1 MLRKVLICT
10 FLLQLLFILMTTSCS
25 LFDEQEIQ
33 KAQNNSSEEL
43 HVAAATGLRFAM
55 EEIGAAYEEETG
67 VKVFFQFGSSGNLA
81 QQIAGGA
88 PIDIF
93 CSANASFVDNLV
105 SQGDVLEDSLHTFA
119 MGRVVIAVN
128 EEFPLEVNMLEDLL
142 ADQLDVIVIANP
154 NHAPYGFAAKE
165 ALQNKGLWDQLE
177 DKLVYAETVSQAM
190 QYVQTGNAP
199 VGIIALSFAG
209 APGIEYSLIDEEF
222 HTPLE
227 QMLGIVSHSRKKE
240 LAARFAAYLSGEEGR
255 ATLEQHG
262 FYLPQ

>member
-1 MLRKVLICT
+1 MLRRIFISI
-10 FLLQLLFILMTTSCS
+10 FLLQLLVILMNTSCS
-25 LFDEQEIQ
+25 LLYEQEIQ
-33 KAQNNSSEEL
+33 KAQNKSSEEL

-67 VKVFFQFGSSGNLA
+67 IKVVFQFASSGNLA

-88 PIDIF
+88 PIDLF
-93 CSANASFVDNLV
+93 CSANASFINNLV
-105 SQGDVLEDSLHTFA
+105 SQGDIIEDSLNTFA

-128 EEFPLEVNMLEDLL
+128 EEFPLEINMIEDLL
-142 ADQLDVIVIANP
+142 SDQIDFIVIANP

-165 ALQNKGLWDQLE
+165 ALKNEGLWYQLE

-190 QYVQTGNAP
+190 QYVQTGNVP

-209 APGIEYSLIDEEF
+209 VPGIEYSLIDEEL

-227 QMLGIVSHSRKKE
+227 QVLGIVSHSRKKE
-240 LAARFAAYLSGEEGR
+240 LSARFASFLYGQESR
-255 ATLEQHG
+255 TILEQHG